1 MKKNKIELHL
11 AFRVPTTEYDL
22 SKNRVLDHVHFL
34 KKLITLAEFSEITCF
49 RKNTLGLL
57 FFLKFNIADALGKF
71 SHKWHHITKLH

>member
-1 MKKNKIELHL
+1 M
-11 AFRVPTTEYDL
+11 AFRLSTTEYDL

-49 RKNTLGLL
+49 QKNPLGLI
-57 FFLKFNIADALGKF
+57 FFKKFNIAEALGKF